1 MNKFFKKIKEA
12 YPKCVLHVDQNYLN
26 FSIGASIVY
35 QLRIQKDV
43 IRIMAWNYPKKLKIS
58 DAIKV
63 IKSEKI
69 EGKKVNEEF
78 KIMFKVGVKNPEI
91 FTLRIEIP
99 FKQSYLNKDE
109 FIFEVIKACEQ
120 FHLRLMPLINAF
132 QPEPVD
138 KLGILMSLDNSI
150 LKKNNS
156 KEKKANEVELN
167 EDITTQFRES
177 YTDEEELANY
187 MGSCMEDFLE
197 KGKIVVLEIKEKD
210 LINITKNHD
219 LLSSDL
225 LTIVGIVGKKSWQ
238 LLSKLIGKEESDWVK
253 NEFIDEDPMSIA
265 LLYCNAKYVY
275 AFSDPN
281 NEDSVDDITE
291 STTAENRPINTST
304 KQDKIKSSKS
314 NSISKVEKGSIKKKF
329 VLNYW
334 MDERINYKSENEK
347 YIIEGD
353 IKKMTNMGSLYGTNG
368 FYIDVTPKKTYK
380 VLAERN
386 GYDFKSLK
394 NHFIYYQEY
403 CNGMGAIEIETNSPD
418 SITPHKVK
426 NGLIQS
432 VIDKDG
438 QEFFIYKHS
447 DFLGE
452 LNHYDTPEF
461 NYENFLVLD
470 KSIEQSQIL
479 NSRIVPIDYDSWCK
493 ETSISFYSDKW
504 VLIVEFFYCFSLNLN
519 SKDSAFLEAIDMI
532 TPSKIQK
539 LKIYKELLSGIKKW
553 YLAYDNYKSLD
564 RLKLL
569 AKIIKNEF
577 LGLDEPLINT
587 LSAGIYTLHKSQD
600 KKVLKLCNSIL
611 NILK

>member
-334 MDERINYKSENEK
+334 MDERINYNSENEK

>member
-58 DAIKV
+58 EAIKV

-78 KIMFKVGVKNPEI
+78 NIMFKVGVKNPEI

-120 FHLRLMPLINAF
+120 FHLILMPLINAF
-132 QPEPVD
+132 QPEPVN

-177 YTDEEELANY
+177 YADEEELANY

-219 LLSSDL
+219 LLSSNL
-225 LTIVGIVGKKSWQ
+225 LKMVGIVGKKSWQ

-291 STTAENRPINTST
+291 STTAENRPINIST
-304 KQDKIKSSKS
+304 KQEKIKSSKS
-314 NSISKVEKGSIKKKF
+314 NSISKVEKGPIKKKF

-418 SITPHKVK
+418 SIIPHKVK

>member
-1 MNKFFKKIKEA
+1 M
-12 YPKCVLHVDQNYLN
+12 
-26 FSIGASIVY
+26 
-35 QLRIQKDV
+35 
-43 IRIMAWNYPKKLKIS
+43 
-58 DAIKV
+58 
-63 IKSEKI
+63 
-69 EGKKVNEEF
+69 
-78 KIMFKVGVKNPEI
+78 
-91 FTLRIEIP
+91 
-99 FKQSYLNKDE
+99 
-109 FIFEVIKACEQ
+109 
-120 FHLRLMPLINAF
+120 
-132 QPEPVD
+132 
-138 KLGILMSLDNSI
+138 
-150 LKKNNS
+150 
-156 KEKKANEVELN
+156 
-167 EDITTQFRES
+167 
-177 YTDEEELANY
+177 
-187 MGSCMEDFLE
+187 
-197 KGKIVVLEIKEKD
+197 
-210 LINITKNHD
+210 
-219 LLSSDL
+219 
-225 LTIVGIVGKKSWQ
+225 VGIVGKKSWQ

-291 STTAENRPINTST
+291 STTAENRPINIST
-304 KQDKIKSSKS
+304 KQEKIKSSKS
-314 NSISKVEKGSIKKKF
+314 NSISKVEKGPIKKKF

-368 FYIDVTPKKTYK
+368 FYIDVTPEKTYK

-418 SITPHKVK
+418 SIIPHKVK

>member
-58 DAIKV
+58 EAIKV

-109 FIFEVIKACEQ
+109 FIFEVIKSCEQ

-150 LKKNNS
+150 PKKNNS
-156 KEKKANEVELN
+156 KEKKAKEVELN

-225 LTIVGIVGKKSWQ
+225 LTMVGIVGKKSLQ

-304 KQDKIKSSKS
+304 KQEKIKSSKS

-368 FYIDVTPKKTYK
+368 FYIDVTPKKIYK

-418 SITPHKVK
+418 SIIPHKVK

-479 NSRIVPIDYDSWCK
+479 NSRLVPIDYDSWCK

-532 TPSKIQK
+532 TPSQIQK
-539 LKIYKELLSGIKKW
+539 LKIYKELLAGIKKW

-577 LGLDEPLINT
+577 FGLDEPLINT

>member
-58 DAIKV
+58 EAIKV

-304 KQDKIKSSKS
+304 KQEKIKSSKS

-368 FYIDVTPKKTYK
+368 FYIDVTPKKIYK

-418 SITPHKVK
+418 SIIPHKVK

-479 NSRIVPIDYDSWCK
+479 NSRLVPIDYDSWCK

-532 TPSKIQK
+532 TPSQIQK
-539 LKIYKELLSGIKKW
+539 LKIYKELLAGIKKW

-577 LGLDEPLINT
+577 FGLDEPLINT